1 MSAQSA
7 EAAPNR
13 LALVFKLFVSPAG
26 IRREVFLLAITLVL
40 IIVIPFLNPYFFR
53 LANLQILLLANSHL
67 ILIAIGM
74 GLLLIVGEIDLSVGS
89 TMALAGV
96 VAGVG
101 MKQFGLPIPVALVAA
116 MAAALVVG
124 LINAFFIVKV
134 GVNFLIM
141 TLATMGIVRGVVIVI
156 SEAGVAFL
164 PPSFNWI
171 GQSQLLGF
179 AIPIWISL
187 GLALVV
193 GVILAKNYRFRQI
206 YFVGGNRQAAM
217 LVGLPVDRIRMSL
230 YVGSALLAGLA
241 GVLNTARFGS
251 AMPTAGIGVEL
262 PVIAACVLGGSSLA
276 GGQGTIFGVVVGVLF
291 LGLVS
296 NVLVMLNISTFWHDP
311 INGAVLIFAI
321 TLDIVVTR
329 WRNERRRR
337 ALLSR
342 STN

>member
-7 EAAPNR
+7 EAAPSR

-206 YFVGGNRQAAM
+206 YFVGGNRQAAR